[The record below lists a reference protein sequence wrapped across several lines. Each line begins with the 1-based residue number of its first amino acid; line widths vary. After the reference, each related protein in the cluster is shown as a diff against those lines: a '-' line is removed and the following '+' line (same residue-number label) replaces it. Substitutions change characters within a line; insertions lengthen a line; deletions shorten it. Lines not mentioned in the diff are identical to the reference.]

1 MKELIH
7 GTSHHLY
14 ILARNR
20 KKAERLKDSF
30 TKEEQHR
37 VHLITGDITL
47 PSFGMEEERIS
58 SLAGKIDCFYHSAAL
73 VKFDESLRDELFAI
87 NYEGTKHALELAK
100 KLQVPKF
107 FYVSTA
113 YTVGK
118 RHTGV
123 EDLYPEDE
131 SYHNPYEES
140 KVKAEHLVFSYGDEM
155 DVSIFRPSIIVG
167 DSKTGEADSEFTL
180 YGFMRALDIFRRRVE
195 RKNDA
200 ENDSLYRVVA
210 NPAGTSN
217 FVPVD
222 YVAEILAL
230 AITKAEPYGIYNITN
245 PSPPTNA
252 EVLDMFQDALDF
264 HRLTTVDDHHNYQLS
279 PEEEKLN
286 EMIDTFKVYL
296 ASDITF
302 KDDNTQQLISGTDT
316 DHLHMSREMLEMI
329 IGAYFT
335 FDQ

>member
-7 GTSHHLY
+7 GTGHHLY

-20 KKAERLKDSF
+20 KKAEQLKDSF
-30 TKEEQHR
+30 TTEEQHR
-37 VHLITGDITL
+37 LHLITGDITL
-47 PSFGMEEERIS
+47 PSFGMEDELIS
-58 SLAGKIDCFYHSAAL
+58 SLTGKIDCFYHSAAL
-73 VKFDESLRDELFAI
+73 VKFDESLREELFAI
-87 NYEGTKHALELAK
+87 NYEGTKYALELAK
-100 KLQVPKF
+100 KLRVRKF

-123 EDLYPEDE
+123 EVLYPEDD

-180 YGFMRALDIFRRRVE
+180 YGFMRALDIFRRRIV
-195 RKNDA
+195 RKN
-200 ENDSLYRVVA
+200 ESGNNRVYRVVA
-210 NPAGTSN
+210 NPIGTSN

-245 PSPPTNA
+245 PNPPTNA
-252 EVLDMFQDALDF
+252 EVLDMFQDALGF
-264 HRLTTVDDHHNYQLS
+264 HRLTTVDDHHNYELS

-302 KDDNTQQLISGTDT
+302 KDDNTKKLINGTDIH
-316 DHLHMSREMLEMI
+316 HLHMSREMLEMI
-329 IGAYFT
+329 IHAYFT
-335 FDQ
+335 TES

>member
-7 GTSHHLY
+7 GTDHHLY
-14 ILARNR
+14 ILARNL

-30 TKEEQHR
+30 TTEEQHR
-37 VHLITGDITL
+37 LHLLTGDITL
-47 PSFGMEEERIS
+47 PSFGMEDGLIR
-58 SLAGKIDCFYHSAAL
+58 SLAGGIDCFYHSAAL
-73 VKFDESLRDELFAI
+73 VKFDESLREELFAI

-100 KLQVPKF
+100 KLEIRKF

-118 RHTGV
+118 RQTGV
-123 EDLYPEDE
+123 EDLYPEDDC
-131 SYHNPYEES
+131 SHNPYEES
-140 KVKAEHLVFSYGDEM
+140 KVKAEHLVFNYGDVM

-180 YGFMRALDIFRRRVE
+180 YGFMRALDIFRRKIE
-195 RKNDA
+195 RKH
-200 ENDSLYRVVA
+200 EPGNDSLYRVVA
-210 NPAGTSN
+210 NPSGTSN

-230 AITKAEPYGIYNITN
+230 ALTKAERYGIYNITN

-264 HRLTTVDDHHNYQLS
+264 HRLTTVDAHHHYELS

-302 KDDNTQQLISGTDT
+302 KDDNTQKLISGTNIG
-316 DHLHMSREMLEMI
+316 HLRMSREMLEMI
-329 IGAYFT
+329 IQAYFT
-335 FDQ
+335 FDR